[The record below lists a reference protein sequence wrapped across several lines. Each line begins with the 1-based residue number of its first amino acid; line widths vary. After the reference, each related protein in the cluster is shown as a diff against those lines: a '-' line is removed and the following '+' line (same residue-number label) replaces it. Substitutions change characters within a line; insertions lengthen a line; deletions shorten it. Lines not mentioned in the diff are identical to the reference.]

1 MKKQLLVLM
10 TCLAGGLL
18 ASPASASTHKPQLEI
33 TVGVDGVVEV
43 AFPKGVPSVDVELII
58 FSGPNEPAFA
68 LAPDLVASVGGSDHA
83 FFVLPAAARGDWLIM
98 EALFDTPEPSMGA
111 QRRWRT
117 VAYANCAGGQC
128 KRSDSTEWE
137 LAHGLL
143 RRVVDAD
150 GTVTLEADLVR
161 VSE

>member
-1 MKKQLLVLM
+1 M
-10 TCLAGGLL
+10 TCLVGGLL
-18 ASPASASTHKPQLEI
+18 ASPASASTHKPQLAI
-33 TVGVDGVVEV
+33 NVGGDGIVELE
-43 AFPKGVPSVDVELII
+43 FPKGIRSVDVELII

-83 FFVLPAAARGDWLIM
+83 FFVLPAAARTEWLIM
-98 EALFDTPEPSMGA
+98 EVFFDTPEPSMGA
-111 QRRWRT
+111 QRRWQT
-117 VAYANCAGGQC
+117 VAYANCVGGQC
-128 KRSDSTEWE
+128 TRSDSTEWE

-150 GTVTLEADLVR
+150 GRVTLEADLVR